1 MENKLKTLGLCA
13 RARKLVYG
21 EELVL
26 ENVRKGK
33 CYLIFVASDIGAVAN
48 KNVHDKAA
56 FYNVDIIDSY
66 RSEELSMAL
75 GVESRKVIG
84 VLDEGLAKILKK

>member
-1 MENKLKTLGLCA
+1 MLPYLCSK
-13 RARKLVYG
+13 RYR
-21 EELVL
+21 
-26 ENVRKGK
+26 
-33 CYLIFVASDIGAVAN
+33 CSCN